1 MTLKG
6 DAKLKGKLT
15 IDKKIDLR
23 SLVNF
28 YASSRK
34 SENLHLNRFLLI
46 KVYIVIDEK
55 LQKSYL

>member
-1 MTLKG
+1 MTLKR

-15 IDKKIDLR
+15 IDKKIDSR
-23 SLVNF
+23 NLVNF
-28 YASSRK
+28 HASGRK
-34 SENLHLNRFLLI
+34 SENLHLRLLLI

>member
-1 MTLKG
+1 MTLKR

-15 IDKKIDLR
+15 IDKKIDSR
-23 SLVNF
+23 NLVNF
-28 YASSRK
+28 HASSRK
-34 SENLHLNRFLLI
+34 SENLHLRLLLI